1 MRDLCDGVGRYT
13 PKINVIR
20 DGYKA
25 SLDPLA
31 NIPTDI
37 PRTAVVT
44 TSCEM

>member
-1 MRDLCDGVGRYT
+1 MGRYT

-31 NIPTDI
+31 NMPIERDK
-37 PRTAVVT
+37 TAVVT
-44 TSCEM
+44 TNCET